1 MGPDEEVHMSILV
14 TYGTKMQGTAGLA
27 EMVAE
32 ALRDR
37 GHDVD
42 VLEARRVGDLE
53 GYEAVIVGG
62 ALYAFRWHRDARR
75 FVRRHARELR
85 ERPTYFFS
93 SGPLDDT
100 ASTGEIPPV
109 KGVRSLMDLVHAR
122 GHVTFGGRLEADATG
137 FPARAMA
144 KDHAGD
150 WRDADRV
157 RVWADAI
164 STELVGA
171 QHH

>member
-1 MGPDEEVHMSILV
+1 MSILV

-32 ALRDR
+32 ALRAD

-42 VLEARRVGDLE
+42 VLEARRVGGLD

-75 FVRRHARELR
+75 FVRHHASELR

-93 SGPLDDT
+93 SGPLDDS

-109 KGVRSLMDLVHAR
+109 KGVRSLMDLVQAR
-122 GHVTFGGRLEADATG
+122 GHVTFGGRLEADAKG
-137 FPARAMA
+137 FPAKAMA

-164 STELVGA
+164 SGELAGA